1 MNPSDAVCILTSRG
15 GINMVKL
22 LGVLLLGVGTVA
34 WLAWRVKRCSSCGCG
49 VVELDHKPS
58 SGA

>member
-1 MNPSDAVCILTSRG
+1 
-15 GINMVKL
+15 MVKL
-22 LGVLLLGVGTVA
+22 LGVLLLGVGAMA
-34 WLAWRVKRCSSCGCG
+34 WLVWRAKGCSRDGCG

>member
-1 MNPSDAVCILTSRG
+1 
-15 GINMVKL
+15 MVKL